1 MEEAGLMKREKHS
14 ADRRRFIIAITPKAL
29 RLMPAAQS
37 IARENEDLFFGV
49 LRKDER
55 QVFAT
60 LLAKL
65 VDNAARVVSLI
76 EWD

>member
-1 MEEAGLMKREKHS
+1 
-14 ADRRRFIIAITPKAL
+14 
-29 RLMPAAQS
+29 MPAAHS

-49 LRKDER
+49 LGKDER
-55 QVFAT
+55 QVFET

-76 EWD
+76 DWD